1 MINEKETGLKASAF
15 AALALAFASLGDAFL
30 YPFLPINFQAA
41 GIPVVWVGLILSIN
55 RFVRIVS
62 NSFMVH
68 AFSKH
73 GLRSIMLIAVLLAI
87 SSTFGYGLATGILA
101 WLMLRIMWGLAFSA
115 MRIGALGYALQHER
129 RGLVFGISKS
139 LQELGPMLSLFMAP
153 FLIKYLDTS
162 SIFYFLSILS
172 LPALYFAW
180 KLPVKDD
187 KTQIVERRR
196 LLHWPSTL
204 NSITFVSAI
213 VIDGIIV
220 VVLGILFLRYRDQI
234 TLVTATTLAAFY
246 LGYRRICLVVLSA
259 AGGLIADK
267 IGMER
272 IFNISLAF
280 VIVGLLAIISG
291 WTGTGAV
298 VVFTFYSINS
308 AITPG
313 SASRSSH
320 SLAAISENATWR
332 DIGAAMGTLLG
343 GLLIS
348 SQYLSAVLIITVLIM
363 VSLLMA
369 HLGATRKA
377 FKLFY
382 LWK

>member
-1 MINEKETGLKASAF
+1 MQQPPAF
-15 AALALAFASLGDAFL
+15 HNL
-30 YPFLPINFQAA
+30 
-41 GIPVVWVGLILSIN
+41 
-55 RFVRIVS
+55 RFV
-62 NSFMVH
+62 
-68 AFSKH
+68 
-73 GLRSIMLIAVLLAI
+73 VLD
-87 SSTFGYGLATGILA
+87 
-101 WLMLRIMWGLAFSA
+101 R
-115 MRIGALGYALQHER
+115 
-129 RGLVFGISKS
+129 
-139 LQELGPMLSLFMAP
+139 
-153 FLIKYLDTS
+153 
-162 SIFYFLSILS
+162 
-172 LPALYFAW
+172 
-180 KLPVKDD
+180 
-187 KTQIVERRR
+187 
-196 LLHWPSTL
+196 
-204 NSITFVSAI
+204 
-213 VIDGIIV
+213 
-220 VVLGILFLRYRDQI
+220 
-234 TLVTATTLAAFY
+234 
-246 LGYRRICLVVLSA
+246 
-259 AGGLIADK
+259 GLIADK

-348 SQYLSAVLIITVLIM
+348 SQYLSAVLIIAVLIM